1 MKNGCGAGIMV
12 AEREDKKTG
21 EKKYQAVTGTKGYRW
36 LESELVEGKLENEVY
51 HSYYISLVDEAV
63 KTISEYGDFEAFAV

>member
-1 MKNGCGAGIMV
+1 MV

-36 LESELVEGKLENEVY
+36 LESEIVQGKLEDEVDV
-51 HSYYISLVDEAV
+51 SYYISMVDEAI